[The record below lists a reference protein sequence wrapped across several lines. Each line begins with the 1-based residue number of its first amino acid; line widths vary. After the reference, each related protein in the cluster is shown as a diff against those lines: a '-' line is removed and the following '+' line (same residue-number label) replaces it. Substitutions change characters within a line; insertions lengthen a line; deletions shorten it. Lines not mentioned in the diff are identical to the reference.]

1 MRQRDE
7 SEKNASSNF
16 QKHFE
21 RDKFRRF
28 KKEKNTQL
36 KKQRANKGI
45 KCKKKRWFEEK
56 TTNEAEEVCAVIS
69 VINWKL
75 DSVHRIGL

>member
-45 KCKKKRWFEEK
+45 KCKKKR
-56 TTNEAEEVCAVIS
+56 
-69 VINWKL
+69 
-75 DSVHRIGL
+75 

>member
-36 KKQRANKGI
+36 KKQTANKGI
-45 KCKKKRWFEEK
+45 KCKKKR
-56 TTNEAEEVCAVIS
+56 
-69 VINWKL
+69 
-75 DSVHRIGL
+75 